1 MCLVAS
7 KWLDALRIWGCVSI
21 NWHGLVL
28 DLILQLSNIIRAYL
42 IAHFPL
48 WNQNAQGAQSQAGF
62 CLTPPRCGQNMVFAR
77 HKFLPGTSA
86 RNEKEIAME
95 STVHSLIEAPMAA
108 SMTSFDIVR
117 SWKDP
122 RYRRNLSAQQLQ
134 TLPEHPAGA
143 AMLTVREL
151 KAASGL
157 IDSEDDFGV
166 LTTSFDCTS
175 PTFLNSRMCG
185 CK

>member
-1 MCLVAS
+1 MEATFHS
-7 KWLDALRIWGCVSI
+7 SME
-21 NWHGLVL
+21 
-28 DLILQLSNIIRAYL
+28 
-42 IAHFPL
+42 
-48 WNQNAQGAQSQAGF
+48 
-62 CLTPPRCGQNMVFAR
+62 TPV
-77 HKFLPGTSA
+77 
-86 RNEKEIAME
+86 
-95 STVHSLIEAPMAA
+95 AA
-108 SMTSFDIVR
+108 SMNNLDIVR

-143 AMLTVREL
+143 AMLAVREL

>member
-1 MCLVAS
+1 
-7 KWLDALRIWGCVSI
+7 
-21 NWHGLVL
+21 
-28 DLILQLSNIIRAYL
+28 
-42 IAHFPL
+42 
-48 WNQNAQGAQSQAGF
+48 
-62 CLTPPRCGQNMVFAR
+62 
-77 HKFLPGTSA
+77 
-86 RNEKEIAME
+86 ME
-95 STVHSLIEAPMAA
+95 ATVHSLMEKPIAS
-108 SMTSFDIVR
+108 SMTGIDIVR

-134 TLPEHPAGA
+134 KLPEHPAGA
-143 AMLTVREL
+143 AMLTDREL

-157 IDSEDDFGV
+157 VDGEDEFGV

>member
-1 MCLVAS
+1 MCVVAS
-7 KWLDALRIWGCVSI
+7 KWWALFAYGDTSLSI
-21 NWHGLVL
+21 SAALCLTSSSSSAISFVP
-28 DLILQLSNIIRAYL
+28 YL
-42 IAHFPL
+42 IAPFPL

-77 HKFLPGTSA
+77 LKFLPGTSA
-86 RNEKEIAME
+86 RNGKEIAME

-108 SMTSFDIVR
+108 SITSFDIVR

-122 RYRRNLSAQQLQ
+122 RYRRNLSDQQLQ

>member
-1 MCLVAS
+1 
-7 KWLDALRIWGCVSI
+7 
-21 NWHGLVL
+21 
-28 DLILQLSNIIRAYL
+28 
-42 IAHFPL
+42 
-48 WNQNAQGAQSQAGF
+48 
-62 CLTPPRCGQNMVFAR
+62 MVF
-77 HKFLPGTSA
+77 PGNSA
-86 RNEKEIAME
+86 RQWKEIAME
-95 STVHSLIEAPMAA
+95 RTVHSLMETPMAA

-117 SWKDP
+117 SWKDA
-122 RYRRNLSAQQLQ
+122 RYRRNLSPQQLQ

-143 AMLTVREL
+143 AMLTGREL

-157 IDSEDDFGV
+157 IDSEDEFGI

>member
-1 MCLVAS
+1 MEDTV
-7 KWLDALRIWGCVSI
+7 R
-21 NWHGLVL
+21 
-28 DLILQLSNIIRAYL
+28 
-42 IAHFPL
+42 PL
-48 WNQNAQGAQSQAGF
+48 
-62 CLTPPRCGQNMVFAR
+62 ME
-77 HKFLPGTSA
+77 TS
-86 RNEKEIAME
+86 
-95 STVHSLIEAPMAA
+95 MAA
-108 SMTSFDIVR
+108 AISNLDIVR

-122 RYRRNLSAQQLQ
+122 RYRRTLSAQQFQ

-143 AMLTVREL
+143 AMLTGREL

-157 IDSEDDFGV
+157 IDSEDEFGV

>member
-1 MCLVAS
+1 ME
-7 KWLDALRIWGCVSI
+7 
-21 NWHGLVL
+21 
-28 DLILQLSNIIRAYL
+28 
-42 IAHFPL
+42 
-48 WNQNAQGAQSQAGF
+48 GA
-62 CLTPPRCGQNMVFAR
+62 
-77 HKFLPGTSA
+77 
-86 RNEKEIAME
+86 
-95 STVHSLIEAPMAA
+95 VHSLMEEPMAA
-108 SMTSFDIVR
+108 STTSFDIVR

-122 RYRRNLSAQQLQ
+122 RYRRNLSAQRLQ
-134 TLPEHPAGA
+134 TLPEHPAGT

>member
-1 MCLVAS
+1 
-7 KWLDALRIWGCVSI
+7 
-21 NWHGLVL
+21 
-28 DLILQLSNIIRAYL
+28 
-42 IAHFPL
+42 
-48 WNQNAQGAQSQAGF
+48 
-62 CLTPPRCGQNMVFAR
+62 
-77 HKFLPGTSA
+77 
-86 RNEKEIAME
+86 ME
-95 STVHSLIEAPMAA
+95 TPMAA
-108 SMTSFDIVR
+108 SISNLDIIR

-134 TLPEHPAGA
+134 ALPEHPAGA

-157 IDSEDDFGV
+157 IDGEEEFGV

>member
-1 MCLVAS
+1 MEPKIAARAKPSWIL
-7 KWLDALRIWGCVSI
+7 LDATRV
-21 NWHGLVL
+21 
-28 DLILQLSNIIRAYL
+28 RAE
-42 IAHFPL
+42 H
-48 WNQNAQGAQSQAGF
+48 GF
-62 CLTPPRCGQNMVFAR
+62 CQAL
-77 HKFLPGTSA
+77 LPEYG
-86 RNEKEIAME
+86 KEIAME
-95 STVHSLIEAPMAA
+95 GTVRPLMETPMAA
-108 SMTSFDIVR
+108 SISNLDIVR

-122 RYRRNLSAQQLQ
+122 RYRRNLSAQQFQ

-143 AMLTVREL
+143 AMLTGREL

-157 IDSEDDFGV
+157 IDSEDEFGV

>member
-1 MCLVAS
+1 MCVVAS
-7 KWLDALRIWGCVSI
+7 KWWALFAYGDASLSI
-21 NWHGLVL
+21 SAALCLPH
-28 DLILQLSNIIRAYL
+28 
-42 IAHFPL
+42 PP
-48 WNQNAQGAQSQAGF
+48 AQQYHSCLTLLLPSHYGTKMRKGAQSQAGF

-86 RNEKEIAME
+86 RNGKEIAME

-108 SMTSFDIVR
+108 SITSFDIVR

-122 RYRRNLSAQQLQ
+122 RYRRNLSDQQLQ